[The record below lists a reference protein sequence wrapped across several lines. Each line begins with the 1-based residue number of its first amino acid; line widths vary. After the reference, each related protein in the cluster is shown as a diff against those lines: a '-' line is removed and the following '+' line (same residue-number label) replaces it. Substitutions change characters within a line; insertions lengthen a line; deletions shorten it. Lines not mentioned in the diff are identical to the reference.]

1 MNIDKLLF
9 YINLTKDEDFSSQV
23 VDCEKEDN
31 QYNVIVKKIEE
42 DSLNKDYVKYVVSK
56 NDNVINIRKEY
67 NNDVI
72 DYKLL
77 FKNILGRYFCEVSS
91 NYIKKVMYEFDKD
104 ILPVEEVS
112 NSNIIEEN
120 IESASGFLCPII

>member
-31 QYNVIVKKIEE
+31 QYTVIVKKIEE
-42 DSLNKDYVKYVVSK
+42 DSLNKDYVKYIVNK
-56 NDNVINIRKEY
+56 KDNVINIIKEY
-67 NNDVI
+67 NDDIVS
-72 DYKLL
+72 YKLL
-77 FKNILGRYFCEVSS
+77 FKNILGRYFCEVSN

-104 ILPVEEVS
+104 ILT
-112 NSNIIEEN
+112 IEKFIS
-120 IESASGFLCPII
+120 IELLDINLKIFL